1 MKKLATIALACAA
14 ILTGCN
20 ADRLHDAEAQNAQ
33 LKGDLA
39 ETLATQDSLLVLVN
53 DISEGMSQI
62 KDLEKIISTPGSLN
76 GESASRKEQIRND
89 MIAIQQSLQE
99 RRQRLAEL
107 EKKLEGMSGENS
119 TLKRTISNLKAQ
131 IADQQTEIATLTN
144 QLASANIKIEE
155 LTTTV
160 TDLNTKVDT
169 LKSDVAAESAARA
182 AAEAAAVQ
190 SENELNTCYYAIG
203 SNKELKDRGIIESG
217 FLRKTKIMRGD
228 FDMAYFTAADKRT
241 LKEIPTHSNKAQV
254 MTSQPKESYIIT
266 EGAGGQKVIRITDPA
281 KFWQLSNFLVIKVD

>member
-1 MKKLATIALACAA
+1 MKKIATLAIVAA
-14 ILTGCN
+14 TLLTGCN
-20 ADRLHDAEAQNAQ
+20 ADKLRESEAQNAQ

-53 DISEGMSQI
+53 DISDGMSQI
-62 KDLEKIISTPGSLN
+62 KDLEKIISTPGSLS
-76 GESASRKEQIRND
+76 GESTSRKEQIRND
-89 MIAIQQSLQE
+89 MIAIQQALQE

-107 EKKLEGMSGENS
+107 EKKLEAAGGENS

-131 IADQQTEIATLTN
+131 IADQTTEIATLTN

-160 TDLNTKVDT
+160 NDLNANVDS
-169 LKSDVAAESAARA
+169 LRGNVAAEEAAKK
-182 AAEAAAVQ
+182 AAEEEATAAI
-190 SENELNTCYYAIG
+190 NELNTCYYAIG
-203 SNKELKDRGIIESG
+203 TTKELKERGIIESG
-217 FLRKTKIMRGD
+217 FLRKTKIMKGD

-241 LKEIPTHSNKAQV
+241 LTEIATHSNKAEIK
-254 MTSQPKESYIIT
+254 TSQPKDSYQIVDVN
-266 EGAGGQKVIRITDPA
+266 GQKVIKITDPA